1 MQQAVWGMLYK
12 YFSTESLALGHPW
25 SAGDIKILHIQ
36 GKNENMMPF
45 GQYSQFKICWS
56 PGQGMPCV
64 AFLDLWKLISVL
76 ASYKRI
82 LKHNLKLF
90 HWRPLKRFILK
101 KLFSLKLASHQW
113 NFHGPFWFSQPHLG
127 QFYVKWHDTIQR
139 IAEKRLDIYL
149 CFGLLRRK
157 IFLLRRNRHVFKKA
171 LHKNL
176 AL

>member
-64 AFLDLWKLISVL
+64 AFLDLRKLISVL

-90 HWRPLKRFILK
+90 HWRPLKRFTLK
-101 KLFSLKLASHQW
+101 QLKLFSLKLASHPW
-113 NFHGPFWFSQPHLG
+113 NFHGPFFQLDNFMSNG
-127 QFYVKWHDTIQR
+127 MTQFK
-139 IAEKRLDIYL
+139 
-149 CFGLLRRK
+149 GLLEK
-157 IFLLRRNRHVFKKA
+157 GLIFVYVLGC
-171 LHKNL
+171 
-176 AL
+176 